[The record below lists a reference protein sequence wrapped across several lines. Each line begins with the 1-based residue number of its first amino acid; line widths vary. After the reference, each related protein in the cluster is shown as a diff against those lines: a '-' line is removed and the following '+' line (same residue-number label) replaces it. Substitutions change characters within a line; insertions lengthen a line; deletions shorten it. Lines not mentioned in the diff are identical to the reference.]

1 MAVSDTHAMK
11 NVKDS
16 LPDDEYDAAVTML
29 LVLGLVDV
37 VPTNAAPSF
46 RLSEALFTN
55 DFKPN
60 AALCARL
67 DSQQ

>member
-29 LVLGLVDV
+29 LVDV